1 MEAKKLISL
10 IFIFIFILFSSFV
23 SIAENIEIAP
33 LISLDQLE
41 PTYDQEEK
49 VDLKINENKIPSL
62 DTQDEIDREIL
73 VTLKILNKITANVE
87 QIDIKLKEKYEYDYL
102 EIYAIDCYLS
112 DKYEKTEKAV
122 YLNIY
127 NREINEKI
135 FNGWMLKTLPSIS
148 SLEHPIYDIWIEDCN

>member
-10 IFIFIFILFSSFV
+10 ILTFILFSSFV

-49 VDLKINENKIPSL
+49 EDLNINENKIPSL
-62 DTQDEIDREIL
+62 DTENEIGIEML

-87 QIDIKLKEKYEYDYL
+87 QIEIKLKENYEYDYL

>member
-1 MEAKKLISL
+1 MEAKKLIFL
-10 IFIFIFILFSSFV
+10 ILTFILFSRFV

-33 LISLDQLE
+33 LISLDQLK

-49 VDLKINENKIPSL
+49 VDLNINKNKITSL

-73 VTLKILNKITANVE
+73 VTLKILNKITADVE
-87 QIDIKLKEKYEYDYL
+87 QIEIKLKENYEYDYL

-127 NREINEKI
+127 NREIDEKI

-148 SLEHPIYDIWIEDCN
+148 SLEHPIYDIWIEDCA

>member
-1 MEAKKLISL
+1 MEAKNLISL
-10 IFIFIFILFSSFV
+10 ILSFILFSTFV
-23 SIAENIEIAP
+23 SIAENVEIAP

-49 VDLKINENKIPSL
+49 EDLNINENKIPSS
-62 DTQDEIDREIL
+62 DTQDVIDREMS

-87 QIDIKLKEKYEYDYL
+87 QIEIKLKENYEYDYL

>member
-1 MEAKKLISL
+1 MEAKKLISIIL
-10 IFIFIFILFSSFV
+10 TFILFPSFV

-41 PTYDQEEK
+41 PTYDQDEK
-49 VDLKINENKIPSL
+49 EDSNVNENKIPSL
-62 DTQDEIDREIL
+62 DTQDEIDKEML

-87 QIDIKLKEKYEYDYL
+87 QIEINLRENYEYDYL

>member
-10 IFIFIFILFSSFV
+10 ILTFILFSSFI
-23 SIAENIEIAP
+23 SIAETIKIAP

-49 VDLKINENKIPSL
+49 EDSNINENKIPSL
-62 DTQDEIDREIL
+62 GTQDEVDREML

-87 QIDIKLKEKYEYDYL
+87 QIEIKLKENYEYDYL

>member
-1 MEAKKLISL
+1 MEAKKLIFLTLSFIIFFSL
-10 IFIFIFILFSSFV
+10 L
-23 SIAENIEIAP
+23 SIAEDIEIAP
-33 LISLDQLE
+33 LISLDRLE

-49 VDLKINENKIPSL
+49 EDVSTNKNKVTAL
-62 DTQDEIDREIL
+62 DTQEGIDRDIL

-87 QIDIKLKEKYEYDYL
+87 QIEIKLKENFEYDYL

-112 DKYEKTEKAV
+112 GKYEKTEKAV

-127 NREINEKI
+127 NREIDEKI

-148 SLEHPIYDIWIEDCN
+148 TLEHPIYDIWLEDCH

>member
-10 IFIFIFILFSSFV
+10 ILTFILFSSFV
-23 SIAENIEIAP
+23 SIAENIKIAP

-49 VDLKINENKIPSL
+49 EDLNINENKIPSL
-62 DTQDEIDREIL
+62 DTQVEIDREML

-87 QIDIKLKEKYEYDYL
+87 QIEIKPKENYEYDYL

-148 SLEHPIYDIWIEDCN
+148 SLEHPIYDIWVEDCN

>member
-1 MEAKKLISL
+1 MKNGSQKLISL
-10 IFIFIFILFSSFV
+10 ILTFILFSSFV
-23 SIAENIEIAP
+23 SIAENIKIAP

-49 VDLKINENKIPSL
+49 EDLNINENKIPSL
-62 DTQDEIDREIL
+62 DTQGEIDREML

-87 QIDIKLKEKYEYDYL
+87 QIEIKLKENYEYDYL

-148 SLEHPIYDIWIEDCN
+148 SLEHPIYDI

>member
-10 IFIFIFILFSSFV
+10 ILTFILFSNFV

-49 VDLKINENKIPSL
+49 EDLNINENKIPSL
-62 DTQDEIDREIL
+62 DTQGEIEREML

-87 QIDIKLKEKYEYDYL
+87 QIEMKLKENYEYDYL

>member
-10 IFIFIFILFSSFV
+10 VLTFILFSSFV

-49 VDLKINENKIPSL
+49 EDLNIYENKITSF
-62 DTQDEIDREIL
+62 DKQDEIDRKMLI
-73 VTLKILNKITANVE
+73 TLKILNKITANVE
-87 QIDIKLKEKYEYDYL
+87 QIEIKLKENYEYDYL
-102 EIYAIDCYLS
+102 EIYAIDCYFS

-127 NREINEKI
+127 NRKINEKI

>member
-10 IFIFIFILFSSFV
+10 ILTFILFSSFV

-49 VDLKINENKIPSL
+49 EDSNVNENKIPSL
-62 DTQDEIDREIL
+62 DTQDEIDKEML

-87 QIDIKLKEKYEYDYL
+87 QIQINLRENYEYDYL

>member
-10 IFIFIFILFSSFV
+10 ILTFIFFSSFV

-49 VDLKINENKIPSL
+49 EDSNINENKIPSL
-62 DTQDEIDREIL
+62 GTQDEVDKEML

-87 QIDIKLKEKYEYDYL
+87 QIDIKLKENYEYDYL

>member
-10 IFIFIFILFSSFV
+10 ILTFILFSSFV

-49 VDLKINENKIPSL
+49 EDLNINGNKIPSL
-62 DTQDEIDREIL
+62 DTQDEIDREML

-87 QIDIKLKEKYEYDYL
+87 QIKIRLRENYEYDYL

-112 DKYEKTEKAV
+112 GKYEKTEKAV

>member
-1 MEAKKLISL
+1 MEAKKLISIIL
-10 IFIFIFILFSSFV
+10 TFILFPSFV

-49 VDLKINENKIPSL
+49 EDLNINKNIIPSL
-62 DTQDEIDREIL
+62 DTQDEIDREML

-87 QIDIKLKEKYEYDYL
+87 QIEIKLKENYEYDYL
-102 EIYAIDCYLS
+102 EIYAIDCFLS

>member
-10 IFIFIFILFSSFV
+10 ILTFILFSSFV

-49 VDLKINENKIPSL
+49 EDLNINENKIPSL
-62 DTQDEIDREIL
+62 DTQGEIDREML

-87 QIDIKLKEKYEYDYL
+87 QIEIKLKENYEYDYL

-127 NREINEKI
+127 NREIGEKI

>member
-10 IFIFIFILFSSFV
+10 ILTFILFSSFE

-49 VDLKINENKIPSL
+49 EDLNINENKIPYL
-62 DTQDEIDREIL
+62 DTENEIGMEML

-87 QIDIKLKEKYEYDYL
+87 QIEIKLKENYEYDYL

>member
-1 MEAKKLISL
+1 MEAKKLISIIL
-10 IFIFIFILFSSFV
+10 TFILFSSFV
-23 SIAENIEIAP
+23 SIAENIETAP

-49 VDLKINENKIPSL
+49 EDLNINENKIPYL
-62 DTQDEIDREIL
+62 DTENEIGMEML

-87 QIDIKLKEKYEYDYL
+87 QIEIKLKENYEYDYL

>member
-1 MEAKKLISL
+1 MEAKKLISIIL
-10 IFIFIFILFSSFV
+10 TFILFPSFV

-49 VDLKINENKIPSL
+49 EDLNINENKIPSL
-62 DTQDEIDREIL
+62 DTQGEIDREML

-87 QIDIKLKEKYEYDYL
+87 QIEIKLKENYEYDYL

-148 SLEHPIYDIWIEDCN
+148 SLEHPIYDVWIEDCS

>member
-1 MEAKKLISL
+1 MEAKKLIFLTLSFIIFFSL
-10 IFIFIFILFSSFV
+10 L
-23 SIAENIEIAP
+23 SIAEDIEIAP
-33 LISLDQLE
+33 LISLDRLE

-49 VDLKINENKIPSL
+49 EDVSTNKNKVTAL
-62 DTQDEIDREIL
+62 DTQEGIDRDIL

-87 QIDIKLKEKYEYDYL
+87 QIEIKLKENFEYDYL

-112 DKYEKTEKAV
+112 GKYEKTEKAV

-127 NREINEKI
+127 NREIDEKI

>member
-1 MEAKKLISL
+1 MEAKKLIF
-10 IFIFIFILFSSFV
+10 FILTFILFSSFV

-33 LISLDQLE
+33 LISLDQLK
-41 PTYDQEEK
+41 PTYDQDEK
-49 VDLKINENKIPSL
+49 EDLTTNENKIPSL
-62 DTQDEIDREIL
+62 DLQDEIDSEML

-87 QIDIKLKEKYEYDYL
+87 QIEIKLKENYEYDYL

-127 NREINEKI
+127 NREIDEKI

-148 SLEHPIYDIWIEDCN
+148 SLEHPIYDIWIDDCN

>member
-1 MEAKKLISL
+1 MEAKKLIFLTLSFIIFFSL
-10 IFIFIFILFSSFV
+10 L
-23 SIAENIEIAP
+23 SIAEDIEIAP
-33 LISLDQLE
+33 LISLDRLE

-49 VDLKINENKIPSL
+49 EDVNTNKNIVKAL
-62 DTQDEIDREIL
+62 DTQERIDRDIL

-87 QIDIKLKEKYEYDYL
+87 QIEIKLKENFKYDYL

-127 NREINEKI
+127 NREIDEKI

>member
-1 MEAKKLISL
+1 METKKLISL
-10 IFIFIFILFSSFV
+10 ILTFILFSSFV
-23 SIAENIEIAP
+23 SIAEKIDIAP

-49 VDLKINENKIPSL
+49 GDLNTNENIIPFL
-62 DTQDEIDREIL
+62 DTQDEIDRDIL

-87 QIDIKLKEKYEYDYL
+87 QIEIKLRENFEYDYL

-127 NREINEKI
+127 NREISKKI

>member
-10 IFIFIFILFSSFV
+10 ILTFILFSSFV

-49 VDLKINENKIPSL
+49 EDLNINENKIPSL
-62 DTQDEIDREIL
+62 DIQDEIDREIL

-87 QIDIKLKEKYEYDYL
+87 QIEIKLKENYEYDYL
-102 EIYAIDCYLS
+102 EIYAIDCYQS

-148 SLEHPIYDIWIEDCN
+148 SLEHPIYDIWIENCN

>member
-10 IFIFIFILFSSFV
+10 ILNFILFSSFV

-49 VDLKINENKIPSL
+49 EDLNINENKIPYL
-62 DTQDEIDREIL
+62 DTENEIGMEML

-87 QIDIKLKEKYEYDYL
+87 QIEIKLKENYEYDYL

>member
-10 IFIFIFILFSSFV
+10 ILTFILFSSFV
-23 SIAENIEIAP
+23 SIADNIEIAP

-49 VDLKINENKIPSL
+49 EDLNINENEIPSL
-62 DTQDEIDREIL
+62 NTQGEIDREML

-87 QIDIKLKEKYEYDYL
+87 QIEIKLKDNFEYDYL

>member
-10 IFIFIFILFSSFV
+10 ILTFILFSNFA

-49 VDLKINENKIPSL
+49 EDLNISENKIPSL
-62 DTQDEIDREIL
+62 DTQGEIDREML

-87 QIDIKLKEKYEYDYL
+87 QIEIKLKENYEYDYL

>member
-1 MEAKKLISL
+1 MEAKKLIS
-10 IFIFIFILFSSFV
+10 FILTFILFSSFV
-23 SIAENIEIAP
+23 SNAENIEIAP

-49 VDLKINENKIPSL
+49 VDLNINENKIPSL
-62 DTQDEIDREIL
+62 DAQDKIGREIL

-87 QIDIKLKEKYEYDYL
+87 QVEIKLKENYEYGYL

-112 DKYEKTEKAV
+112 TKYEKTEKAV

>member
-10 IFIFIFILFSSFV
+10 ILTFILFSSFV

-49 VDLKINENKIPSL
+49 EDLNINENKISSL
-62 DTQDEIDREIL
+62 DTQDEIDIEML
-73 VTLKILNKITANVE
+73 VTLKILNKITTNVE
-87 QIDIKLKEKYEYDYL
+87 QIEINLKENYEYDYL

-127 NREINEKI
+127 NREINQKI

>member
-1 MEAKKLISL
+1 MEAKKLIFL
-10 IFIFIFILFSSFV
+10 ILNFILFPSLV
-23 SIAENIEIAP
+23 AIAENIEIAP

-41 PTYDQEEK
+41 PTYDQDEK
-49 VDLKINENKIPSL
+49 EDLTTNENKIPSL
-62 DTQDEIDREIL
+62 DIQDEIDREML

-87 QIDIKLKEKYEYDYL
+87 QIEIKLKENYEYDYL

>member
-1 MEAKKLISL
+1 MEAKKLIFL
-10 IFIFIFILFSSFV
+10 IYTFILVSSFV

-49 VDLKINENKIPSL
+49 EDLNINENKIPSL
-62 DTQDEIDREIL
+62 DTQGEIDREML

-87 QIDIKLKEKYEYDYL
+87 QIEIKLKENYEYDYL

>member
-10 IFIFIFILFSSFV
+10 ILTFILFSSLV

-41 PTYDQEEK
+41 PTYDHDENE
-49 VDLKINENKIPSL
+49 DLNTNENKIPSL
-62 DTQDEIDREIL
+62 DTQNKIDREML

-87 QIDIKLKEKYEYDYL
+87 QIKIKLKENYEYDYL

>member
-10 IFIFIFILFSSFV
+10 ILTFILFSSFV

-49 VDLKINENKIPSL
+49 EDLNINENKIPSL
-62 DTQDEIDREIL
+62 DTQGEIDREML

-87 QIDIKLKEKYEYDYL
+87 QIEIKLKENYEYDYL
-102 EIYAIDCYLS
+102 EIYAIDCYQS

-127 NREINEKI
+127 NREIDEKI

>member
-10 IFIFIFILFSSFV
+10 ILTFILFSSFV

-49 VDLKINENKIPSL
+49 EDLNINENKIPYL
-62 DTQDEIDREIL
+62 DTENEIGMEML

-87 QIDIKLKEKYEYDYL
+87 QIEIKLKENYEYDYL

>member
-1 MEAKKLISL
+1 MEAKKLIFLTLSFIIFFSL
-10 IFIFIFILFSSFV
+10 L
-23 SIAENIEIAP
+23 SIAEDIEIAP
-33 LISLDQLE
+33 LISLDRLE

-49 VDLKINENKIPSL
+49 EDVNTNKNIVKAL
-62 DTQDEIDREIL
+62 DTQEGIDRDIL

-87 QIDIKLKEKYEYDYL
+87 QIEIKLKENFEYDYL

-112 DKYEKTEKAV
+112 GKYEKTEKAV

-127 NREINEKI
+127 NREIDEKI

-148 SLEHPIYDIWIEDCN
+148 TLEHPIYDIWLEDCH

>member
-10 IFIFIFILFSSFV
+10 ILTFILFSSFV

-49 VDLKINENKIPSL
+49 EDLNINENKIPSL
-62 DTQDEIDREIL
+62 DTQGEIEREML

-87 QIDIKLKEKYEYDYL
+87 QIEIKLRENYEYDYL
-102 EIYAIDCYLS
+102 KIYAIDCYLS

>member
-10 IFIFIFILFSSFV
+10 ILTLFLFSSFV

-49 VDLKINENKIPSL
+49 EDSNVNENKIPSL
-62 DTQDEIDREIL
+62 DTQDEIDKEML
-73 VTLKILNKITANVE
+73 VTLNILNKITANVE
-87 QIDIKLKEKYEYDYL
+87 KIEVKLKENYEYDYL

>member
-1 MEAKKLISL
+1 MEAKKLVSL
-10 IFIFIFILFSSFV
+10 ILTFILFPSFV
-23 SIAENIEIAP
+23 SIADNIEIAP

-49 VDLKINENKIPSL
+49 EDSNVNENKIPSL
-62 DTQDEIDREIL
+62 DTQDEIDKEML

-87 QIDIKLKEKYEYDYL
+87 QIEINLRENYEYDYL